1 MKGKKIVLVRLSKA
15 QDVLNKITID
25 THLSP
30 LSIGEHSLAKRHL
43 EKCRNNDILL
53 FDRGY
58 PGFKLF
64 TDVKNIGANFCAR
77 LAVSN
82 WKVAKELVKSQE
94 KEIITEINPSK
105 NLIRKHKGEGVDY
118 APIKCRFI
126 KIELD
131 SGEQE
136 VLITSLTDQ
145 EKYPYKYFKKLYHLR
160 WYVEESFKKIKHVLL
175 LENFSGKFPL
185 AILQDFYAKTLYENF
200 TSILSFDLDKKIR
213 ANRNKKNKYKY
224 QINYI
229 NAFARFK
236 EFFVSFFHDI
246 DINELIILL
255 RLRFLDE
262 ISPIR
267 PNRKYIR
274 KKGKPP
280 KYYRNYLW
288 M

>member
-43 EKCRNNDILL
+43 EKCWNNDILL
-53 FDRGY
+53 LDRGY

-64 TDVKNIGANFCAR
+64 LDIKNIGADFCAQ

-94 KEIITEINPSK
+94 KEIIIEIKPSK
-105 NLIRKHKGEGVDY
+105 NLIRKHKAEGLDY

-136 VLITSLTDQ
+136 VLITSLTDK

-185 AILQDFYAKTLYENF
+185 AIQQDFHAKTIYENF
-200 TSILSFDLDKKIR
+200 TSILSFDIDKKIS
-213 ANRNKKNKYKY
+213 ANKNKNNKYKY

-229 NAFARFK
+229 NAFTRFK
-236 EFFVSFFHDI
+236 EFFISLFYDTT
-246 DINELIILL
+246 INELIILL
-255 RLRFLDE
+255 RIRFLNE

-267 PNRKYIR
+267 PNRKYLR